1 MGSELIVSYC
11 LDYSFGLSAE
21 PYCFSPCIPTMASDF
36 DARNDSHLQL
46 SMNLPE
52 LREENSYRSSNPMDN
67 FKRDRFELLSAYL
80 DGEVTAAERHQVEDW
95 LEHDPTVQ
103 CLYARLLKLRQGMRT
118 TPLPPTEIPVEQT
131 VNSVIT
137 RLDRKPKLILAW
149 GGAAIAA
156 IFVGFLSELTPIN
169 SPIANQ
175 MAEFPASDPASDI
188 VDSQALM
195 LALDRPL
202 VEIPKATVSPYSI
215 QPSLYDS
222 GSNFR

>member
-1 MGSELIVSYC
+1 
-11 LDYSFGLSAE
+11 
-21 PYCFSPCIPTMASDF
+21 MASDF

-46 SMNLPE
+46 SMNLPK
-52 LREENSYRSSNPMDN
+52 LTEENSYKSSNPMDN

-118 TPLPPTEIPVEQT
+118 TPLPSTEIPVERT
-131 VNSVIT
+131 VE
-137 RLDRKPKLILAW
+137 RKPKLILAW

-156 IFVGFLSELTPIN
+156 IFIGFLSELTPIN
-169 SPIANQ
+169 SPITNQ

-202 VEIPKATVSPYSI
+202 VEIPKASVSPYSLHS
-215 QPSLYDS
+215 PSLQL
-222 GSNFR
+222 RK